1 MIQEQVKMTNNLI
14 NIDSQQAWLRLI
26 LIFVMSV
33 LGTAGMWS
41 VVIIMPNIQNEFQL
55 DRAASTYPYV
65 TTMFGYG
72 FGNVIIGRMLDKV
85 GFKKPIIFALALLI
99 ISYICSIFAYNI
111 LWLSVIQFFLGF
123 SAAAFFGP
131 MMADIS
137 KFFYKRK
144 GLAVS
149 LVASAQHLC
158 GAIWPFLIKD
168 FLLEGD
174 WRNAHLFIALICS
187 IFIPILFYFIGN
199 KSPNLKNDISIKLE
213 TNNENQNLKL
223 PISNKKFQILL
234 MLAGIF
240 CCIAMSMPQVHIVP
254 LCIDNGFGLGVGT
267 EILSF
272 MLFAAVTSRVLFGF
286 LSDKIGPIQT
296 LLIGSTLQAISLSMF
311 LPFDSQLSLYIV
323 AVFFGLSQGGIVPIY
338 AVIISKFLPS
348 EEVAERVGL
357 LIFATVIGMSLGG
370 WVSGEI
376 YDYTSSYSWAFLNG
390 IFWNIINL
398 IIMVYLFF
406 IYLRAKKVIV

>member
-1 MIQEQVKMTNNLI
+1 MTSNLI
-14 NIDSQQAWLRLI
+14 NIDSRQAWLRLF
-26 LIFVMSV
+26 LVFTMSV

-41 VVIIMPNIQNEFQL
+41 VVIIMPSIQNEFQL

-72 FGNVIIGRMLDKV
+72 FGNVIIGRMLDKI
-85 GFKKPIIFALALLI
+85 GIKKPIIFALSLLI
-99 ISYICSIFAYNI
+99 TSYLLSTLANNI
-111 LWLSVIQFFLGF
+111 LWLSIIQFFLGF

-137 KFFYKRK
+137 KYFNKRK

-149 LVASAQHLC
+149 LVASGQHLC
-158 GAIWPFLIKD
+158 GAIWPFIIKD
-168 FLLEGD
+168 FLIEGD

-199 KSPNLKNDISIKLE
+199 KSPNSKNNTLVLEEIKN
-213 TNNENQNLKL
+213 TNSNLKL
-223 PISNKKFQILL
+223 PISNQRVQTLL
-234 MLAGIF
+234 MIAGIF
-240 CCIAMSMPQVHIVP
+240 CCIAMAMPQVHIVP
-254 LCIDNGFGLGVGT
+254 LCIDSGFGLGVGT

-272 MLFAAVTSRVLFGF
+272 MLFAAVTSRVLFGL

-296 LLIGSTLQAISLSMF
+296 LILGSALQAISLSMF

-323 AVFFGLSQGGIVPIY
+323 AIFFGLSQGGIVPIY
-338 AVIISKFLPS
+338 AVIISKFLPAN
-348 EEVAERVGL
+348 EVAERVGL
-357 LIFATVIGMSLGG
+357 LIFATIIGMSLGG
-370 WVSGEI
+370 WLSGEI
-376 YDYTSSYSWAFLNG
+376 YDYTSSYSLAFLNG

-398 IIMVYLFF
+398 IIMIYLFF
-406 IYLRAKKVIV
+406 IYQKAKKLW